1 MAGFLDELKSLYQ
14 VQLERH
20 RNRPFLRGV
29 MAAGAL
35 VTTIHGEV
43 TLGQRM
49 RLDKVL
55 ETLGELK
62 VFDPHEGVNLFDE
75 YVQGIFADPPKG
87 QARALREVKEV
98 AADDAERAE
107 LLIRI
112 CLAISEA
119 DGGID
124 LAEQIEIVPVQHP
137 RGGPRP
143 PRPLHRRPRGRRHRP
158 HQSGGGCSGGRRQ
171 RARIQ
176 LRARITVEFLTRRFS
191 S

>member
-29 MAAGAL
+29 MAASAL

-49 RLDKVL
+49 RLDRVL

-62 VFDPHEGVNLFDE
+62 VFDPHEGVDLFDE
-75 YVQGIFADPPKG
+75 YVQAIFKDPPKG
-87 QARALREVKEV
+87 QARALRDVKEV
-98 AADDAERAE
+98 AAGDPEKAE

-112 CLAISEA
+112 CLAISEV
-119 DGGID
+119 DGDID
-124 LAEQIEIVPVQHP
+124 LAEQIEIVTLCSILGVDPNHHGLYTDDSA
-137 RGGPRP
+137 GGVIARVN
-143 PRPLHRRPRGRRHRP
+143 REAAQAADAASGR
-158 HQSGGGCSGGRRQ
+158 
-171 RARIQ
+171 A
-176 LRARITVEFLTRRFS
+176 S

>member
-1 MAGFLDELKSLYQ
+1 MPGFLEELKSLYR

-29 MAAGAL
+29 MAAAAL
-35 VTTIHGEV
+35 VASIHGQV

-55 ETLGELK
+55 ETLNELK
-62 VFDPHEGVNLFDE
+62 VFDPHEGVDLFDE
-75 YVQGIFADPPKG
+75 YVQAILEDPPKG
-87 QARALREVKEV
+87 QTRALRDVKEV
-98 AADDAERAE
+98 AAEDGEKAE

-124 LAEQIEIVPVQHP
+124 LAEQIEIVTLCSILGVDPSNHALYTDDP
-137 RGGPRP
+137 AGGVI
-143 PRPLHRRPRGRRHRP
+143 
-158 HQSGGGCSGGRRQ
+158 
-171 RARIQ
+171 ARIN
-176 LRARITVEFLTRRFS
+176 REAAAAADVANGHAS